1 MGGRLCGNSLELFI
15 WRSSLLCDIQIETY
29 YTTPEMGIEGKKG
42 AVCDLLGFGHVPS
55 RGLWERRRKR
65 QLYFDLT
72 SIRTYIHTY
81 KLYTHTTTTTTKKN
95 IKQRPSLS
103 LYPFLLCITFKLLFF
118 LTLRVGFL

>member
-55 RGLWERRRKR
+55 LGKEEEKGN
-65 QLYFDLT
+65 FIST
-72 SIRTYIHTY
+72 
-81 KLYTHTTTTTTKKN
+81 
-95 IKQRPSLS
+95 
-103 LYPFLLCITFKLLFF
+103 
-118 LTLRVGFL
+118 